1 METEEQRRESLA
13 QLSAAYGVLTSYFD
27 IWGQSHEISPENL
40 ETLLVAAGVDVTSPQ
55 EALKHCENLSWTQL
69 AQPVL
74 VATTEPLPAEL
85 LFQIP
90 ASRSPEEKSER
101 VLQVRLE
108 ISGENI
114 PPVNHSFNFEQLTFV
129 EAREL
134 NGSYYERWSL
144 PFPGGLSIGYY
155 QFNLCVE
162 RDKEKLEQKILVILC
177 PEKSYLPPALQGKG
191 KKAGIAISLY
201 GLRSQANW
209 GIGDL
214 GDLKEF
220 IRWAVGNLHLDVV
233 GLNPLHA
240 ISNRQPY
247 NISPYFPSSR
257 YYRNFIYL
265 DIEKMEDYRS
275 SIEAKEFVREETS
288 QNLLADLRHS
298 QLVQY
303 EQVATFKLKVL
314 KMVFQSFLRD
324 HWKEEGL
331 SERGRQL
338 EAYVNREG
346 FLLDNFATFCA
357 LEAFFHQTYHGAWTW
372 RRWPQPYREPHS
384 VEVGEFRQ
392 KHQES
397 ILFYKYLQ
405 WQLEEQLQEAQ
416 DLAKSL
422 GASIGLYHDLALGID
437 PGGADYWA
445 YQDFFVE
452 GVTVGAPPDDFALEG
467 QNWGFHPPHGEKY
480 RNDGYSL
487 FSKEINRNC
496 QAGGALRIDH
506 VMRFFRLFWIIAG
519 RPAKN
524 GTYVEYNYHD
534 LLKILAL
541 ESERSKT
548 LIIGEDLGTVPPQV
562 REALAHFRILS
573 YRLFYFERDE
583 WGFKDG
589 GSYPELALASIGT
602 HDLPTLAGFWTGEDL
617 YLRKSLGL
625 FPSESQFQ
633 AAWQN
638 RKHEKDKIVERLVI
652 SGFLAEHLANNPEIY
667 TALTG
672 DLHSAIIGFILSTS
686 AKLVLLSQEDL
697 FRDARQQNV
706 PGTVSE
712 YPNWSTK
719 MSYSLEELR
728 QDPEVENC
736 VRVLRHWISNT
747 GRSREVSSLSEL

>member
-1 METEEQRRESLA
+1 MATEEIKREILG
-13 QLSAAYGVLTSYFD
+13 QLSAAYGVLTSYYD
-27 IWGQSHEISPENL
+27 IWGQFHEIPP
-40 ETLLVAAGVDVTSPQ
+40 ETLEAMLAAAGVNASRPQ
-55 EALKHCENLSWTQL
+55 EALKYYENLSWTRL
-69 AQPVL
+69 VQPVL
-74 VATTEPLPAEL
+74 VASTDQLPAEL

-90 ASRSPEEKSER
+90 ASRSSEEKSNR
-101 VLQVRLE
+101 VLHVRLQ
-108 ISGENI
+108 ISDENTHST
-114 PPVNHSFNFEQLTFV
+114 NHSFNSEQLTFI

-134 NGSYYERWSL
+134 NDSCYERWSL

-155 QFNLCVE
+155 RFNLCVE
-162 RDKEKLEQKILVILC
+162 YDKEKIEQETLVILC
-177 PEKSYLPPALQGKG
+177 PGKAYLPPALHGDG

-220 IRWAVGNLHLDVV
+220 IRWAVGTLRLDVV

-247 NISPYFPSSR
+247 NVSPYFPSSR

-265 DIEKMEDYRS
+265 DIERMEDYRS
-275 SIEAKEFVREETS
+275 SMEAKEFVHQETS
-288 QNLLADLRHS
+288 QMLLAQLRQS

-303 EQVATFKLKVL
+303 EQVATFKLQVL
-314 KMVFQSFLRD
+314 KMMFQSFLKN
-324 HWKEEGL
+324 HWRKEGL
-331 SERGRQL
+331 SDRGKEL
-338 EAYVNREG
+338 EAYCSREG
-346 FLLDNFATFCA
+346 LLLENFATFYA
-357 LEAFFHQTYHGAWTW
+357 LEDFFHQTHDEAWTW
-372 RRWPQPYREPHS
+372 RQWPQPYRDPHS
-384 VEVGEFRQ
+384 REVKEFRQ
-392 KHQES
+392 NHQES

-452 GVTVGAPPDDFALEG
+452 GVTVGAPPDDFALKG
-467 QNWGFHPPHGEKY
+467 QNWGFHPPHGENYYK
-480 RNDGYSL
+480 DGYSL
-487 FSKEINRNC
+487 FRKEISRNC

-519 RPAKN
+519 QPAKK
-524 GTYVEYNYHD
+524 GTYVEYNYRD
-534 LLKILAL
+534 LLNILAL
-541 ESERSKT
+541 ESERSQT

-562 REALAHFRILS
+562 RETLAHLQIFS

-583 WGFKDG
+583 HGGFKDG
-589 GSYPELALASIGT
+589 QSYPQLALASVGT
-602 HDLPTLAGFWTGEDL
+602 HDLATLAGFWAGEDL
-617 YLRKSLGL
+617 SLRRSLGL
-625 FPSESQFQ
+625 FPSESHFQ
-633 AAWQN
+633 AAREN
-638 RKHEKDKIVERLVI
+638 RKQEKNKIVERLVA
-652 SGFLAEHLANNPEIY
+652 SGFLSEHLAGNPNTYLEF
-667 TALTG
+667 TEE
-672 DLHSAIIGFILSTS
+672 LHSAIIGFMLSTS

-697 FRDARQQNV
+697 FKDTRQQNV

-719 MSYSLEELR
+719 MRYSLEEMR
-728 QDPEVENC
+728 QDPEVEK
-736 VRVLRHWISNT
+736 RLRIFRQWLSHS
-747 GRSREVSSLSEL
+747 GRSIE

>member
-1 METEEQRRESLA
+1 MATEEIKREILG
-13 QLSAAYGVLTSYFD
+13 QLSAAYGVLTSYYD
-27 IWGQSHEISPENL
+27 IWGQFHEIPP
-40 ETLLVAAGVDVTSPQ
+40 ETLEAMLAAAGVNASRPQ
-55 EALKHCENLSWTQL
+55 EALKYYENLSWTRL
-69 AQPVL
+69 VQPVL
-74 VATTEPLPAEL
+74 VASTDQLPAEL

-90 ASRSPEEKSER
+90 ASRSSEEKSNR
-101 VLQVRLE
+101 VLHVRLQ
-108 ISGENI
+108 ISDENTHST
-114 PPVNHSFNFEQLTFV
+114 NHSFNSEQLTFI

-134 NGSYYERWSL
+134 NDSCYERWSL

-155 QFNLCVE
+155 RFNLCVE
-162 RDKEKLEQKILVILC
+162 YDKEKIEQETLVILC
-177 PEKSYLPPALQGKG
+177 PGKAYLPPALHGDG

-220 IRWAVGNLHLDVV
+220 IRWAVGTLRLDVV

-265 DIEKMEDYRS
+265 DIESMEDYRS
-275 SIEAKEFVREETS
+275 SMEAKEFVHEETS
-288 QNLLADLRHS
+288 QMLLAQLRQS

-303 EQVATFKLKVL
+303 QQVATFKLKVL
-314 KMVFQSFLRD
+314 KMMFQSFLKN
-324 HWKEEGL
+324 HWTQEGL
-331 SERGRQL
+331 SDRGKEL
-338 EAYVNREG
+338 EAYCNREG
-346 FLLDNFATFCA
+346 FLLDNFATFYA
-357 LEAFFHQTYHGAWTW
+357 LEDFFHQTHDEAWTW
-372 RRWPQPYREPHS
+372 RQWPQPFRDPHS
-384 VEVGEFRQ
+384 REVKEFRQ
-392 KHQES
+392 NHQES
-397 ILFYKYLQ
+397 ILFCKYLQ
-405 WQLEEQLQEAQ
+405 WQIEEQLQEAQ

-452 GVTVGAPPDDFALEG
+452 GVTVGAPPDDFALKG
-467 QNWGFHPPHGEKY
+467 QNWGFHPPHGENYYK
-480 RNDGYSL
+480 DGYSL
-487 FSKEINRNC
+487 FRKEISRNC

-519 RPAKN
+519 QPAKK

-534 LLKILAL
+534 LLNILAL
-541 ESERSKT
+541 ESERSRT

-562 REALAHFRILS
+562 REALAHLQIFS

-583 WGFKDG
+583 HGGFKDG
-589 GSYPELALASIGT
+589 QSYPQLALASVGT
-602 HDLPTLAGFWTGEDL
+602 HDLPTLAGFWAGEDL
-617 YLRKSLGL
+617 SLRKSLGL

-633 AAWQN
+633 AARKN
-638 RKHEKDKIVERLVI
+638 RKQEKNKIVERLVA
-652 SGFLAEHLANNPEIY
+652 SGFLSEHLAGNPNTYHEF
-667 TALTG
+667 TEE
-672 DLHSAIIGFILSTS
+672 LHSAIIGFMFSTS

-697 FRDARQQNV
+697 FKDARQQNV

-719 MSYSLEELR
+719 MKYSLEEMR
-728 QDPEVENC
+728 QDSEVEKC
-736 VRVLRHWISNT
+736 LRIFRQWLSHS
-747 GRSREVSSLSEL
+747 GRCIE